1 MNSPRVKSS
10 HRMENRSLALCQ
22 YFCNEK
28 PDEMTVAPAMSGG
41 KALEKKDINSD
52 NSPEK
57 RTTVTSQSAEL

>member
-1 MNSPRVKSS
+1 
-10 HRMENRSLALCQ
+10 MENRSLALCQ

-28 PDEMTVAPAMSGG
+28 PDEMMVAPAMSGG